1 MFSDAKQ
8 PLLALYFKLGS
19 DFVETRRVFDRL
31 NFKDVI
37 SWTSMITGYVKV
49 EKPRSTIR
57 LFLEMVESNNVIS
70 SALID
75 MYGRN
80 SAVPDARQL
89 FDELSEPDAICW
101 TSVILA
107 FTKNDMYSEA
117 LSFFNSMQRK
127 HGFGL
132 DVFTFGTILTACG
145 NFGRTKQ
152 GKELHAKVV

>member
-1 MFSDAKQ
+1 
-8 PLLALYFKLGS
+8 
-19 DFVETRRVFDRL
+19 
-31 NFKDVI
+31 
-37 SWTSMITGYVKV
+37 MITGYVKV
-49 EKPRSTIR
+49 EKPRSAIR
-57 LFLEMVESNNVIS
+57 LFLEMVEFGVEPNAFTLSAVVKSCSDLGDLILGSAFHIIVIAHGFESNNVIS

-89 FDELSEPDAICW
+89 FDELSESDAICW
-101 TSVILA
+101 TSVISA

-145 NFGRTKQ
+145 NLGRTKQ